1 MNDNF
6 KSIEELLPVN
16 ISEEGVVKGFLR
28 DLYDLAG
35 GTPANFT
42 TWANNNLSKVRPDSI
57 QYTKILRTKQ
67 GDFFKKVTPEDNLNV
82 LTATGDY
89 FIDYIVDIEVLEHIS
104 MGMGFAPRASDT
116 MKELSYQCREYYIS
130 IRKKYQREKEFKLL
144 QENEKLQLENK
155 QQDKKL
161 SKVKGLWFPP
171 TQFCDDKKSFD
182 KWMVDN
188 GYIKFNKYGQ
198 VINCDVTRVN
208 VKLDGKYYKVSFDTL
223 IEYKSLFVHKQ
234 SKPLFK

>member
-1 MNDNF
+1 MDDNF

-16 ISEEGVVKGFLR
+16 MSEEGVVKGFLR
-28 DLYDLAG
+28 DLYNLAG
-35 GTPANFT
+35 GRSDNFT
-42 TWANNNLSKVRPDSI
+42 KWAESNLAKVRPDGM
-57 QYTKILRTKQ
+57 QYTKVWRTKE
-67 GDFFKKVTPEDNLNV
+67 GTFLKTYLPEDDERY
-82 LTATGDY
+82 LTGLGN

-104 MGMGFAPRASDT
+104 MGMGFAPRASNT

-144 QENEKLQLENK
+144 QENERLQLENK

-171 TQFCDDKKSFD
+171 TQFCDDKTSFD

-188 GYIKFNKYGQ
+188 GYIKLNKYGQ

-208 VKLDGKYYKVSFDTL
+208 VKLGGKYYKVSFDTL

>member
-1 MNDNF
+1 MDNDF

-16 ISEEGVVKGFLR
+16 MSEEGVVKGFLR

-35 GTPANFT
+35 GRSDNFT
-42 TWANNNLSKVRPDSI
+42 KWAESNLAKVRPDPI
-57 QYTKILRTKQ
+57 QYIKVWR
-67 GDFFKKVTPEDNLNV
+67 GPDFNVFKNVKDNDPDEAY
-82 LTATGDY
+82 LTRNGY

-144 QENEKLQLENK
+144 QENERLQLENK

-208 VKLDGKYYKVSFDTL
+208 VKLGGKYYKVSFDTL
-223 IEYKSLFVHKQ
+223 IKYKSLFTHKE
-234 SKPLFK
+234 SKPLI

>member
-1 MNDNF
+1 MDDDF

-16 ISEEGVVKGFLR
+16 MSKEGAVKGFLR
-28 DLYDLAG
+28 DLYNLAG
-35 GTPANFT
+35 GSRNNNFT
-42 TWANNNLSKVRPDSI
+42 AWAESNLAKVRPDNT
-57 QYTKILRTKQ
+57 QYTKVWRDRNHDVFKQ
-67 GDFFKKVTPEDNLNV
+67 VVDTDNINSM
-82 LTATGDY
+82 TREGY
-89 FIDYIVDIEVLEHIS
+89 YIDYIVDIEVLEHIA

-208 VKLDGKYYKVSFDTL
+208 VKLGGKYYKVSFDTL